1 MRAVGLFKAKTHLS
15 EYIARAEAGEE
26 IIIMRHN
33 QPVAKIVPM
42 HSKTDAQPRFD
53 PAQRRQ
59 AIEAIL
65 ALRAELKAADV
76 PIPGQE
82 FAQWRREDHQ
92 ERADRALGMPTDKA

>member
-1 MRAVGLFKAKTHLS
+1 MRAVGLFEAKTHLS

-33 QPVAKIVPM
+33 KPVAKIVPM
-42 HSKTDAQPRFD
+42 HSKADVQPRFD
-53 PAQRRQ
+53 PVQRRQ

-65 ALRAELKAADV
+65 ALHAEFEAGDV
-76 PIPGQE
+76 SISGEE

-92 ERADRALGMPTDKA
+92 ERADRALGLPTDKA